1 MLATSQKNS
10 FTIYKFVPMV
20 EAFSRPS
27 SLQLPALSSY
37 NGEVRVPGSK
47 SITNRVFLISAL
59 ARGTTKLHNL
69 LRSDDTRYM
78 GEALKELG
86 IKIEMSDDYTEATVV
101 GNGGPMDAP
110 ENVDGDYVADLYLG
124 NAGTAMRSLCAALTL
139 GKGEFHLSG
148 EQRMKE
154 RPIRDLVDAL
164 GSLGADIT
172 YMETV
177 GFPPVCIRS
186 NGLKSG
192 SVSVRGNISSQYLT
206 ALLICAPYAIGEEG
220 SELHIHVEGQLI
232 SAPYILLTLDVM
244 KHFGIEVRHDGLTD
258 FYVPKGVY
266 VSPGDYMVEGDAS
279 SASYPL
285 AAAAIA
291 KGKCRVLGVGSEC
304 RQGDVAFVE
313 VLKKM
318 GAKITMGPDWVEC
331 EGAPLHACDMN
342 LNDIP
347 DAAMTVAVLALF
359 ADGPMTISGI
369 ASWRVK
375 ETDRIAAMAAE
386 LRKVGAQVVETNDS
400 ITVTPPAKLNEN
412 VAIETYN
419 DHRMAMCFSLV
430 ALGGVPVKI
439 MDPACVNKTYPKYF
453 EDFKKLAK

>member
-1 MLATSQKNS
+1 MAEP
-10 FTIYKFVPMV
+10 FT
-20 EAFSRPS
+20 RPS
-27 SLQLPALSSY
+27 FIQLPALSSY

-59 ARGTTKLHNL
+59 AQGVTKLHNL

-86 IKIEMSDDYTEATVV
+86 VKIQLSEDFTEAVV
-101 GNGGPMDAP
+101 AGNGACLNAP

-139 GKGEFHLSG
+139 GEGEFNLNG
-148 EQRMKE
+148 EPRMKE

-164 GSLGADIT
+164 RSLGAEIN
-172 YMETV
+172 YRETE
-177 GFPPVCIRS
+177 GYPPVQIKAH
-186 NGLKSG
+186 GLKG
-192 SVSVRGNISSQYLT
+192 GTVSVRGNISSQYLT
-206 ALLICAPYAIGEEG
+206 ALLICAPYAQQPM
-220 SELHIHVEGQLI
+220 HIHVEGQLI

-244 KHFGIEVRHDGLTD
+244 RAFGIDVRHENLTD
-258 FYVPKGVY
+258 FYVPQGVY
-266 VSPGDYMVEGDAS
+266 KTPGDCMVEGDAS

-291 KGKCRVLGVGSEC
+291 KGKVRVLGVGSES
-304 RQGDVAFVE
+304 RQGDVAFTK
-313 VLKKM
+313 VLERM
-318 GAKITMGPDWVEC
+318 GAKITMGPDWIEC
-331 EGAPLHACDMN
+331 EGDKLHAVDLN

-386 LRKVGAQVVETNDS
+386 LRKVGAEVRETNDS
-400 ITVTPPAKLNEN
+400 ISITPPAQLQS
-412 VAIETYN
+412 ASIETYN

-430 ALGGVPVKI
+430 ALGGIPIKI
-439 MDPACVNKTYPKYF
+439 LDPACVNKTYPKYF
-453 EDFKKLAK
+453 EDFLRIAK

>member
-1 MLATSQKNS
+1 MAEP
-10 FTIYKFVPMV
+10 FT
-20 EAFSRPS
+20 RPS
-27 SLQLPALSSY
+27 FIQLPALSSY

-59 ARGTTKLHNL
+59 AQGTTRLHNL

-86 IKIEMSDDYTEATVV
+86 VKISMSEDFTEAVVV
-101 GNGGPMDAP
+101 GNGAP
-110 ENVDGDYVADLYLG
+110 LNALENVDGDFVADLYLG

-139 GKGEFHLSG
+139 GEGEFNLSG

-164 GSLGADIT
+164 RTLGADIG
-172 YMETV
+172 YRETE
-177 GFPPVCIRS
+177 GYPPVCIRAH
-186 NGLKSG
+186 GLKG
-192 SVSVRGNISSQYLT
+192 GTVSVRGNISSQYLT
-206 ALLICAPYAIGEEG
+206 ALLICAPYAET
-220 SELHIHVEGQLI
+220 ELHIHVEGELI

-244 KHFGIEVRHDGLTD
+244 KDFGIDVRHEGLSD

-266 VSPGDYMVEGDAS
+266 KSPGDYMVEGDAS

-291 KGKCRVLGVGSEC
+291 HGKVRVLGVGSEC
-304 RQGDVAFVE
+304 TQGDVAFAKVVE
-313 VLKKM
+313 AM
-318 GAKITMGPDWVEC
+318 GAKITMGPDWMEC
-331 EGAPLHACDMN
+331 EGPAGKLKAVDMN

-359 ADGPMTISGI
+359 ADGTSRISGI

-375 ETDRIAAMAAE
+375 ETDRIAAIVAE
-386 LRKVGAQVVETNDS
+386 LRKVGAQVSSDMDS
-400 ITVTPPAKLNEN
+400 ITVTPPAQLQS
-412 VAIETYN
+412 ASIETYN

-439 MDPACVNKTYPKYF
+439 LDPMCVGKTYPRYF
-453 EDFKKLAK
+453 EDFQKLAK

>member
-1 MLATSQKNS
+1 MAELFSKPS
-10 FTIYKFVPMV
+10 FI
-20 EAFSRPS
+20 
-27 SLQLPALSSY
+27 QLPALHSY

-59 ARGTTKLHNL
+59 AEGTTRLHNL

-78 GEALKELG
+78 GEALRLLNVG
-86 IKIEMSDDYTEATVV
+86 IEMSEDFTEATVV
-101 GNGGPMDAP
+101 GNGGVINAP
-110 ENVDGDYVADLYLG
+110 KNSDGNLLAELYLG

-139 GKGEFHLSG
+139 GEGEFHLSG

-164 GSLGADIT
+164 RTLDADVS
-172 YMETV
+172 YMETE
-177 GFPPVCIRS
+177 GYPPVCIKAH
-186 NGLKSG
+186 GLKGG

-206 ALLICAPYAIGEEG
+206 ALLICAPYAKEP
-220 SELHIHVEGQLI
+220 LHIHVEGELI

-244 KHFGIEVRHDGLTD
+244 KHFGIEVRHDGLSD

-266 VSPGDYMVEGDAS
+266 KSPGDYMVEGDAS

-291 KGKCRVLGVGSEC
+291 KGKVKVLGVGSES
-304 RQGDVAFVE
+304 RQGDVAFVK
-313 VLKKM
+313 VLEKM
-318 GAKITMGPDWVEC
+318 GAKVTMGPDWVEC
-331 EGAPLHACDMN
+331 EGPSGMLKAIDLN

-359 ADGPMTISGI
+359 ADGTSHISGI

-375 ETDRIAAMAAE
+375 ETDRIAAIVAE
-386 LRKVGAQVVETNDS
+386 LRKVGAQVTSDMDS

-412 VAIETYN
+412 VSIETYN

-439 MDPACVNKTYPKYF
+439 LDPSCVGKTYPKYF
-453 EDFKKLAK
+453 EDFLRIAK